1 MKIKL
6 LVALVA
12 ISMLPT
18 VASAAAEDS
27 KVKSDPQAAEKA
39 KAAATAASVTTATSK
54 IPLLG
59 NLSTIPPS
67 STLVQPYM
75 PTNHVGSWNFGVW
88 RNKKTKY
95 WHKGID
101 FSGHGTGNVIFS
113 SNGFIAKKAYDYN
126 ELTFQ
131 RPNGDQVAMLHASKV
146 TKIPEGQPVTAGD
159 YALTMG
165 KRGVNGKNPYDKH
178 LHYEYHVPRASGRQ
192 RFIGVGGTIALTTK
206 GKGVTYHPDAMGSVS
221 GFSGKGL
228 VVTDPTP
235 YLKNDVVYNGT
246 LIDNG
251 LRQYIGN
258 SARTQYNA
266 LYKPNPP
273 LAVASGAVK
282 PTKTFPN
289 LPSMDNMSPEDIA
302 AMSGGALDAALYAEG
317 AGYGID
323 GQLLS
328 QSMIASFI
336 SESNGNDWNS
346 LPKPPTANLASSTP
360 LEIADQIAYQRFG
373 NQEWEAS
380 MIKLSTKG
388 LLTEYLMV
396 TAEENFMRQQVQR
409 LKDRVELQLASLS
422 SAQLFEY
429 NKHIEAMNIA
439 IVAESVPQIID
450 HELVQLSNGYYST
463 GGGGEGSDFD
473 PSNLPSDL
481 DGLLNALMAAITK
494 GEAHSPEA
502 YNNGICG
509 GSYPKSGPISITDK
523 TPLQLI
529 RTYKANYSP
538 PEEVSTNYKPLTACS
553 QRVFASGYYQTI
565 PSTLSYLLK
574 KHPEYANQPYTEANQ
589 KALVYKG
596 LLWSTHRKWL
606 KDFIRHGGND
616 LDLENAMWELS
627 REWAS
632 VGTPVGR
639 YREAGDKAMRP
650 GLTWHNKV
658 PNNNADPEGTAVIL
672 AVMKRIQA
680 FHNGSLG
687 STAGGAGT
695 PATGGQTNPAGP
707 SGGTTPKAPKAP

>member
-165 KRGVNGKNPYDKH
+165 KRGVNGTTPYDKH

-273 LAVASGAVK
+273 LAVGSGAVK

-317 AGYGID
+317 AGYGIN

-346 LPKPPTANLASSTP
+346 LPKPPSANLASSTP

-463 GGGGEGSDFD
+463 GGDL
-473 PSNLPSDL
+473 SNMDIGPLPSDL
-481 DGLLNALMAAITK
+481 NGLLDRLMHTITK
-494 GEAHSPEA
+494 GEAHNAKA
-502 YNNGICG
+502 YNTGQGCNFRGVNSNID
-509 GSYPKSGPISITDK
+509 ITTM
-523 TPLQLI
+523 TPVQILRQY
-529 RTYKANYSP
+529 TPSYSP
-538 PEEVSTNYKPLTACS
+538 PTWLSLNSGSNVPCN
-553 QRVFASGYYQTI
+553 QRIFASGYYQTI
-565 PSTLSYLLK
+565 PATLSGIVRRL
-574 KHPEYANQPYTEANQ
+574 PEYANVPYTEAIQ
-589 KALVYKG
+589 KEMAFKG
-596 LLWSTHRKWL
+596 LLWKSNRERLSKFL
-606 KDFIRHGGND
+606 RYGGND
-616 LDLENAMWELS
+616 EALKYALWELS

-632 VGTPVGR
+632 
-639 YREAGDKAMRP
+639 
-650 GLTWHNKV
+650 
-658 PNNNADPEGTAVIL
+658 L
-672 AVMKRIQA
+672 AVPIDMPREVGKATEEGQTYYNKKRGNRADAAVTAEIFSIMKRIQA
-680 FHNGSLG
+680 FHNGSL
-687 STAGGAGT
+687 
-695 PATGGQTNPAGP
+695 PP
-707 SGGTTPKAPKAP
+707 TTPPAATPPA